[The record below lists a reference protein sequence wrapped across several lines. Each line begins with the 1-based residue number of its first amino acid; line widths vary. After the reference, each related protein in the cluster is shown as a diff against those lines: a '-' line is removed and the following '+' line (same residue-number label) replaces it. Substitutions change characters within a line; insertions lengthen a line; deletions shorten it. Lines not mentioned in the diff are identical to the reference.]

1 MRHPRT
7 APTARAGAAALA
19 AAAIASLVAGCESD
33 QDPATKA
40 ATSFLAAWADGDARK
55 AASYTDDPKTAEAE
69 LTRLGNELALEKAQ
83 FTPGEKEDGKK
94 EGRARVPFR
103 ARLTLGGAG
112 TWTYGSGAEVRK
124 SGDGWKVH
132 FAPSVLHPALD
143 QPFMR
148 LVRERELPRRA
159 GILAADGTNLAPEGS
174 VWNIRIWPA
183 ELSDPDRAYR
193 ALKNPALGTEI
204 DTEALKSRVD
214 AAKPNQAVP
223 VITLRDAVYRKVR
236 EDLLPIPGFQFYE
249 RPRAVAT
256 TARPLIGTVQP
267 ATDRTLKNAGA
278 NAEDTDEVGTAGLQY
293 RYQKQLAGRPSIT
306 VRAVNEVE
314 EAGPPLYRS
323 PAKAGKPVRTT
334 IDPDTQAAAEKALAK
349 VKKKAALVA
358 LRPADGAV
366 LAVANTPDSAENRAF
381 SGRYAP
387 GSTFKV
393 VTTAALL
400 RSGVGP
406 DSTVPCPRTVSAGGR
421 AFQNQDEFG
430 LPPGTTFRKD
440 FAQSCNTAFI
450 GLADRL
456 GDGGLAR
463 AAGQF
468 GIGGTWDVGA
478 ATFDGSVPEAT
489 TAEEKAASMIGQGRV
504 EASPLVMASVAA
516 TVRSGAFRQPVLV
529 PGAVK
534 ARHRTT
540 NALDPDVVRQLR
552 TLMGAVVTEGSGTAL
567 RGISGSPA
575 AKTGTAEFGTE
586 NPPRTHAWMIGYR
599 GDLAFAILVEDGGSG
614 GKDAGPLAS
623 AFLRGLD

>member
-7 APTARAGAAALA
+7 APAVRAGAAALA
-19 AAAIASLVAGCESD
+19 VAAIASLAAGCDAD

-40 ATSFLAAWADGDARK
+40 AASFLAAWADGDTKK
-55 AASYTDDPKTAEAE
+55 AASYTDDPSTAEAE
-69 LTRLGNELALEKAQ
+69 LTRLWRELGLKKAQ
-83 FTPGEKEDGKK
+83 FTPGQKKDGSK
-94 EGRARVPFR
+94 EGTARVPFR
-103 ARLTLGGAG
+103 VRLTLGGAG
-112 TWTYGSGAEVRK
+112 TWAYGSGAEVRK
-124 SGDGWKVH
+124 SGDEWKVH

-143 QPFMR
+143 EPFMR

-159 GILAADGTNLAPEGS
+159 GILAADGKNLAPEGS

-183 ELSDPDRAYR
+183 KLSDPDRAYR
-193 ALKNPALGTEI
+193 ALKNPDLGTEI
-204 DTEALKSRVD
+204 DTGALKSRVK
-214 AAKPNQAVP
+214 AAKPDQAVP
-223 VITLRDAVYRKVR
+223 VITLRDDVYRKVR

-249 RPRAVAT
+249 HPRAVAT

-267 ATDRTLKNAGA
+267 ATDRTLTHAGPY
-278 NAEDTDEVGTAGLQY
+278 AEGTDEVGTSGLQY
-293 RYQKQLAGRPSIT
+293 RYQRQLAGRPSVV

-314 EAGPPLYRS
+314 EAGRPLYRS
-323 PAKAGKPVRTT
+323 PAKPGKPVRTT

-349 VKKKAALVA
+349 VRKKAALVA
-358 LRPADGAV
+358 LRPANGEI

-381 SGRYAP
+381 GGRYAP

-400 RSGVGP
+400 RSGVKP
-406 DSTVPCPRTVSAGGR
+406 TSTVPCPRTVTAGGR

-430 LPPGTTFRKD
+430 LPSGTTFRKD

-456 GDGGLAR
+456 GDGGLAET
-463 AAGQF
+463 AGQF

-489 TAEEKAASMIGQGRV
+489 TDEEKAASMIGQGRV

-516 TVRSGAFRQPVLV
+516 TVRSGSFAQPVLV
-529 PGAVK
+529 PDAVK
-534 ARHRTT
+534 TRHRTT
-540 NALDPDVVRQLR
+540 KALDPAVVRQLR
-552 TLMGAVVTEGSGTAL
+552 SLMGAVVTEGSGSAL
-567 RGISGSPA
+567 RGISGRPA
-575 AKTGTAEFGTE
+575 AKTGTAEFGTR

-599 GDLAFAILVEDGGSG
+599 GDLAFAVLVEDGGSG
-614 GKDAGPLAS
+614 GKDAGPVAA
-623 AFLRGLD
+623 AFLRALD